1 MDQGI
6 SNQISQDQPAS
17 TTLNLSKAMLTKPL
31 LTVHEVAELLKIS
44 DDTVREW
51 IHDRSLRAIKFG
63 REWRIVVRDLESFLI
78 ARANRPE
85 TDG

>member
-1 MDQGI
+1 
-6 SNQISQDQPAS
+6 
-17 TTLNLSKAMLTKPL
+17 MLTRPL
-31 LTVHEVAELLKIS
+31 MTVQEVADLLKIS

-63 REWRIVVRDLESFLI
+63 REWRIVARDLESFLN

-85 TDG
+85 GDGP

>member
-1 MDQGI
+1 M
-6 SNQISQDQPAS
+6 
-17 TTLNLSKAMLTKPL
+17 
-31 LTVHEVAELLKIS
+31 TVQEVADLLKIS

-63 REWRIVVRDLESFLI
+63 REWRIVARDLESFLN

-85 TDG
+85 GDGP